1 MIVPMKKVSI
11 VMLNSERKSALKKLR
26 RIGLVHLETVEGKGP
41 VLQAYKDASAS
52 ADKAI
57 SVLDEIKMPKK
68 LIPTQVELSTNEAD
82 EKAREIVA
90 LSDRKKSLLDLISQN
105 IQEIERLSK
114 WGAVNPDDFKSL
126 AEKGIFMYMYEIPS
140 EKYGLIGETSKTM
153 VVNSVAKIT
162 RFLLLSEEEVIDRPA
177 DLPPEAFAVP
187 MPEKSTGELYADIEA
202 SRKEIS
208 SIEKSLE
215 EAKKYRS
222 AIGELKKT
230 LAESIEFETIFSGM
244 ERDKS
249 ENAPDEKS
257 AGQETVEE
265 ALAREVEEMEDHSGK
280 LAWLTGYVPEDS
292 MEDFASECKANDW
305 AFASS
310 DPADDDPVP
319 TKLHNNKLVSII
331 YPLTDFL
338 DVTPGYHEFDISGWF
353 LLFFCIFFAMI
364 FGDAGYGSIIAL
376 LGLGLLAKS
385 KSGKRSLPVLV
396 TILGLCTAA
405 YGVFTCSWFG
415 IDYNAL
421 HNHGCDWMIELSL
434 KPISKAKLDLIAGY
448 GAVRAE
454 DIANTN
460 QKIFCFMLALVQLS
474 IAHIKCFIADRK
486 SLKCLGDL
494 GSLLQLWGM
503 FYVVMSLVV
512 SAERFP
518 LSDTGNPIPI
528 FGGAVNLPSVMP
540 LIAIGVLLFGFVLS
554 FVFSNYEGSI
564 GKSVLESCKNIIS
577 VLLGVVNVFS
587 DIVSYIRLWAVA
599 LAGGAISATVNTMA
613 LKIFGSNGGVVA
625 KMVIFGILMVVL
637 LCFGHG
643 LNVILNVL
651 SVVVH
656 GVRLN
661 TLEFSQHLG
670 MAWSG
675 TKYRP
680 FSENENSNKEFR
692 VEGLGKAINA
702 LGSLGKLK

>member
-26 RIGLVHLETVEGKGP
+26 KMGLVHLETVEGKGP
-41 VLQAYKDASAS
+41 VLQAYKDASAA

-68 LIPTQVELSTNEAD
+68 SLPVQVELSTNEAD

-105 IQEIERLSK
+105 TQEIDRLAK
-114 WGAVNPDDFKSL
+114 WGSVDPEDFKSL
-126 AEKGIFMYMYEIPS
+126 AEKGICMYMYEIPS

-162 RFLLLSEEEVIDRPA
+162 RFLLLSEEEVLDRPA

-187 MPEKSTGELYADIEA
+187 MPDKSTGEFYAEIEA
-202 SRKEIS
+202 SRKELS
-208 SIEKSLE
+208 SIEKSLTD
-215 EAKKYRS
+215 AKKYRS

-230 LAESIEFETIFSGM
+230 LTENIEFETIFSGM
-244 ERDKS
+244 ERDKA
-249 ENAPDEKS
+249 ENAADEKS
-257 AGQETVEE
+257 AGQETIEE
-265 ALAREVEEMEDHSGK
+265 ALAKEADEMEDHSGK
-280 LAWLTGYVPEDS
+280 LAWLTGYVPVDS
-292 MEDFASECKANDW
+292 MEDFTSTCKMNEW
-305 AFASS
+305 AFSAS

-376 LGLGLLAKS
+376 LGLLLLAKS
-385 KSGKRSLPVLV
+385 KQGKRSLPVLV
-396 TILGLCTAA
+396 TILGLATML
-405 YGVFTCSWFG
+405 YGVFTCTWFG
-415 IDYNAL
+415 IDYNVL
-421 HNHGCDWMIELSL
+421 PEWMVGLSL
-434 KPISKAKLDLIAGY
+434 KPISQAKLDVVY
-448 GAVRAE
+448 GMGTNEAKE
-454 DIANTN
+454 IANTN

-512 SAERFP
+512 NAERFP

-528 FGGAVNLPSVMP
+528 FGGAITLPSIMP
-540 LIAIGVLLFGFVLS
+540 LIAIGVLLFGFILS
-554 FVFSNYEGSI
+554 FIFSNYEGSV

-599 LAGGAISATVNTMA
+599 LAGAAISGTVNSMA
-613 LKIFGSNGGVVA
+613 LNIFGANGGVVV

-637 LCFGHG
+637 LGFGHG

-680 FSENENSNKEFR
+680 FSEEGSTNKEFR

-702 LGSLGKLK
+702 MGSLSKLK